1 MFVHPGHHELPPVA
15 HTTMLR
21 DFPTSLQRYTEAVI
35 PSHPSG
41 SPVSR
46 AANYHQ
52 HYVSQESHQ
61 HEAASPHWN
70 TSSSCAAHWPT
81 DSPSTHLCCQL
92 APHYK
97 QQTVIKPQS
106 VVFTSL
112 LCLCVFIYFPVALSS
127 RAPLP
132 QEMPT
137 LTEDSTLMGRNRGRI
152 RDRHL
157 CFLSTWLKTTWRWL
171 SSRCF

>member
-1 MFVHPGHHELPPVA
+1 MENSNLITNQPACDGFSCVFVRPGHHELPPVA

-21 DFPTSLQRYTEAVI
+21 DFPTSLQRYREAVI

-41 SPVSR
+41 SPVPR

-61 HEAASPHWN
+61 HEAAPPHWN

-81 DSPSTHLCCQL
+81 CCQL
-92 APHYK
+92 APQYK
-97 QQTVIKPQS
+97 QQTAIKPQS
-106 VVFTSL
+106 VAFASL
-112 LCLCVFIYFPVALSS
+112 LCLCVFIFFPVALSS

-137 LTEDSTLMGRNRGRI
+137 LTEEDSTLMARNQGRI
-152 RDRHL
+152 RDRQL
-157 CFLSTWLKTTWRWL
+157 CFLST
-171 SSRCF
+171 